1 MSHKKLKKRVAE
13 LEATVL
19 ILEDR
24 TALAM
29 EYVKALRRIVQ
40 PPATP
45 IYPNEVEHDGDLA
58 DTALK
63 EHAERR
69 KDVEALVD
77 IASNTSE
84 LDVLCVARARI
95 AAYEQ
100 DNE

>member
-1 MSHKKLKKRVAE
+1 MSHKKLKKRVSE
-13 LEATVL
+13 LEDQLDRVL
-19 ILEDR
+19 VELDR
-24 TALAM
+24 
-29 EYVKALRRIVQ
+29 LRAAS
-40 PPATP
+40 PPLP